1 MYELKRL
8 TREGVPAALERA
20 QRYRLLNEPGEAE
33 SICLDVLDV
42 EPENQRALTT
52 LLLALTD
59 QFARNLGDTV
69 ARARE
74 VLARLRDPYSRAY
87 YAGIVC
93 ERRAKAQMRR
103 GGPGAHHAAYEG
115 LRQAMAH
122 FEEAA
127 GLRPPGEDE
136 ALLRWNTCA
145 RLLMAHPELAPAPPE
160 AGEQMLE

>member
-8 TREGVPAALERA
+8 SREAVPAALEKA
-20 QRYRLLNEPGEAE
+20 QRYRLLNEPAEAE

-42 EPENQRALTT
+42 EPDNQRALTT

-59 QFARNLGDTV
+59 QFERGLGESV

-87 YAGIVC
+87 YAGIIA
-93 ERRAKAQMRR
+93 ERRAKVQLRR
-103 GGPGAHHAAYEG
+103 GGPGAKHAVYEG

-127 GLRPPGEDE
+127 AVRPPGDDE

-145 RLLMAHPELAPAPPE
+145 RLLMSHRELTPAPPD